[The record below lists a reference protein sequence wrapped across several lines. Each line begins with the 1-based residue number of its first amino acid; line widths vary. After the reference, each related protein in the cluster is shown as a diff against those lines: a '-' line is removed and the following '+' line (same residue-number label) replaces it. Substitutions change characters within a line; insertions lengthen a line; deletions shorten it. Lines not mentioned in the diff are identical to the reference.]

1 MHIGQQVR
9 VRDGI
14 HAHAGRTGTIH
25 EPAHRGWFVV
35 FDAPILPGSAADMAS
50 FSACQPACSCT
61 EPAHQP
67 PANTAATT
75 AARIQFFIPHPN

>member
-35 FDAPILPGSAADMAS
+35 FDAPILPGSAAGMAA
-50 FSACQPACSCT
+50 FEEYELA
-61 EPAHQP
+61 EKGKYDVV
-67 PANTAATT
+67 
-75 AARIQFFIPHPN
+75 

>member
-25 EPAHRGWFVV
+25 KPARRGWFVV
-35 FDAPILPGSAADMAS
+35 FDAPIIPGSTAGMAAFEESDLA
-50 FSACQPACSCT
+50 
-61 EPAHQP
+61 EKGKYDVV
-67 PANTAATT
+67 
-75 AARIQFFIPHPN
+75 